1 MGTETARRPPGA
13 MDITQRPAPTPGAL
27 ASHLVDKALI
37 QLFVERAA
45 ADPARVALRHK
56 HFGIWQEVSWET
68 YRQHVERL
76 ALGLRSLGV
85 GAGDRVAVM
94 GDPIPEWMYA
104 DLATQSVGGIAY
116 GLYVTTP
123 PDGVRYLL
131 EDGGARVFVAEDQEY
146 VDKLLDAEELAGK
159 QLVQHIL
166 VADRQGMFAYR
177 DERICTVADV
187 MARGDEARR
196 AEPECWDRLVEQRT
210 PHEPIRIFYT
220 SGTTG
225 RPKGALVSSSNLV
238 NTWGS
243 VLAGLARTP
252 GRSDRSVSYM
262 PFAHIGET
270 IFSTVLPI
278 LFGSV
283 PHLPE
288 DEDGVGEA
296 MVEVSPTLLLAFPR
310 VWETYA
316 SQALV
321 DIETGSA
328 LKRAAYALAMR
339 ARRGLLEA
347 AWAGRRPSPLHRA
360 TGGLAYHLV
369 FRHLLNRFGFQ
380 KMRFV
385 ITGGAPV
392 SPDVTRLWQMWG
404 VRIMELY
411 GMTECGGIA
420 TLQDDPTPRPGVAGR
435 AIPAAEVRLAD
446 DGEILIRGDGVF
458 HGYWNNP
465 DATAETLDA
474 DGWLHTGD
482 LGEFLEDGSLKM
494 IDRKKDVLITALGQV
509 VPASEIEHALKFG
522 PYIRD
527 AMLVGDGRTYLGA
540 LLEID
545 FENVAEWARKEKLL
559 YTSFTNLATNARV
572 NELLQQAVDA
582 ANQRL
587 AAAGRPRVEAF
598 RVLPKELDPELGDEI
613 TPTRKVKRR
622 QLAEKF
628 NDLVEDM
635 YRTEDSER
643 IARQVGPATEA
654 SS

>member
-1 MGTETARRPPGA
+1 MTDHAPRGPSTVAVTPRQVPG
-13 MDITQRPAPTPGAL
+13 QLRQAPGG
-27 ASHLVDKALI
+27 SSLI
-37 QLFVERAA
+37 SLFAERARV
-45 ADPARVALRHK
+45 DPERVALRHK
-56 HFGIWQEVSWET
+56 DYGIWQEVTWST
-68 YRQHVERL
+68 YRQNVEHL

-85 GAGDRVAVM
+85 AAGDRVAVM
-94 GDPIPEWMYA
+94 GDPIPEWIYA
-104 DLATQSVGGIAY
+104 DLAAQSIGAIAY

-123 PDGVRYLL
+123 PDGVRFLL
-131 EDGGARVFVAEDQEY
+131 EDGGARVFIAEDQEY
-146 VDKLLDAEELAGK
+146 VDKLLDAEDLAGGR
-159 QLVQHIL
+159 LVDHIL

-177 DERICTVADV
+177 DERICAVADV
-187 MARGDEARR
+187 MARGAQARL
-196 AEPECWDRLVEQRT
+196 EDPGCWERLIEQRT
-210 PHEPIRIFYT
+210 AHEPIRIFYT

-225 RPKGALVSSSNLV
+225 RPKGALVSSSNLIE
-238 NTWGS
+238 TWGS
-243 VLAGLARTP
+243 VLAGLDRPP
-252 GRSDRSVSYM
+252 GPSDRSVSYM

-270 IFSTVLPI
+270 IFSIVVPI

-328 LKRAAYALAMR
+328 IKRTAYSLAMR
-339 ARRGLLEA
+339 ARRGVLEA
-347 AWAGRRPSPLHRA
+347 AWAARRPSLVHRI
-360 TGGLAYHLV
+360 TGAVAYQLV
-369 FRHLLNRFGFQ
+369 FRHLLNRFGLQ
-380 KMRFV
+380 QVRFV

-392 SPDVTRLWQMWG
+392 SPDVIRLWQMWG

-411 GMTECGGIA
+411 GMTESGGIA

-446 DGEILIRGDGVF
+446 DGEILIRGAGVF
-458 HGYWNNP
+458 GGYWNNP

-482 LGEFLEDGSLKM
+482 LGEFLDDGNLKM

-522 PYIRD
+522 PYVRD
-527 AMLVGDGRTYLGA
+527 AMLVGDGRAYLGA

-545 FENVAEWARKEKLL
+545 FENVAEWARKEKLV
-559 YTSFTNLATNARV
+559 YTSFTNLATNPRV
-572 NELLQQAVDA
+572 SELLQRAVDG
-582 ANQRL
+582 ANERL
-587 AAAGRPRVEAF
+587 AAAGRPQVQAF

-622 QLAEKF
+622 QLADKF
-628 NDLVEDM
+628 KELVEDM

-643 IARQVGPATEA
+643 IARQVGPATETGA
-654 SS
+654 